1 MKLTFLQSIKAKLL
15 NIVPQGMMM
24 NWSTFDKSLFI
35 LILTGLDQVVW
46 WLWCV
51 YSYLTPEVREWIRPD
66 YMLQRITEISI
77 TIIITVISVV
87 VLHKF
92 RHNKLLNQITPMLV
106 VSVFTVLYI
115 HAAFSIGIT
124 SPTTIGGYISIVSLG
139 FLFIERKFIYIVIFP
154 STLFLLY
161 LIYLS
166 ATNQIGYAPVFS
178 EKLNTSNIY
187 KNTFWIGSMAFLYM
201 PIFIVC
207 TVLFEILLTQWR
219 NREQEIKII
228 SEKDGLTNVYNR
240 RSISEKLLLL
250 DKHEL
255 SYSIILLDLDHFKTI
270 NDSYGHDIGDRVLRR
285 VASILGQ
292 NIRHK
297 DMVGRFG
304 GEEFIL
310 ILNEDNL
317 DTVKEVAERCRH
329 QIEKTQI
336 QVHNDLSIS
345 ITASLGIAIGNQEKN
360 NHENIVRLADQ
371 ALYLAKSSGR
381 NQVRH
386 YLEIV

>member
-1 MKLTFLQSIKAKLL
+1 MKLTFFQSIKAKLL
-15 NIVPQGMMM
+15 KIVPQGMMM
-24 NWSTFDKSLFI
+24 NWSAFDKSL
-35 LILTGLDQVVW
+35 LILLLSGLDQIVW
-46 WLWCV
+46 WIWCV
-51 YSYLTPEVREWIRPD
+51 YSYLTPDVREWIRPD
-66 YMLQRITEISI
+66 YMLQRITEISLTISI
-77 TIIITVISVV
+77 TFIGLIF
-87 VLHKF
+87 LYKF
-92 RHNKLLNQITPMLV
+92 RHNKFLNQITPMTV
-106 VSVFTVLYI
+106 IWIFTILYI
-115 HAAFSIGIT
+115 HAAFSVGIT

-139 FLFIERKFIYIVIFP
+139 FLFIERRFIYIVIFP
-154 STLFLLY
+154 STVVLLY

-166 ATNQIGYAPVFS
+166 ATNQIEYAPVFS

-187 KNTFWIGSMAFLYM
+187 KNTYWIGSMAFLYL
-201 PIFIVC
+201 PIFVIC
-207 TVLFEILLTQWR
+207 TALFELLLNQWR

-240 RSISEKLLLL
+240 RSISEKLSLL

-255 SYSIILLDLDHFKTI
+255 SYSIVLLDLDHFKKI
-270 NDSYGHDIGDRVLRR
+270 NDNYGHDIGDRVLRR
-285 VASILGQ
+285 VASILSQ
-292 NIRHK
+292 NIRHR

-317 DTVKEVAERCRH
+317 NVVKEVAERCRH
-329 QIEKTQI
+329 QIEKTKI

-345 ITASLGIAIGNQEKN
+345 ITASLGIAAGNPED

-386 YLEIV
+386 YLEII

>member
-1 MKLTFLQSIKAKLL
+1 MKLTFFQSIKAKLL
-15 NIVPQGMMM
+15 KIVPQGMMM
-24 NWSTFDKSLFI
+24 NWSAFDKSL
-35 LILTGLDQVVW
+35 LILLLSGLDQIVW
-46 WLWCV
+46 WVWCV
-51 YSYLTPEVREWIRPD
+51 YSYITPDVRKWIRPD
-66 YMLQRITEISI
+66 YMLQRIAEISL
-77 TIIITVISVV
+77 TISLTFIGLIF
-87 VLHKF
+87 LHKF
-92 RHNKLLNQITPMLV
+92 RHNKLLNQITPMTV
-106 VSVFTVLYI
+106 VSIFTILYI

-139 FLFIERKFIYIVIFP
+139 FLFIERRFIYIVIFP
-154 STLFLLY
+154 STVVLLY

-166 ATNQIGYAPVFS
+166 ATNQIEYAPVFS

-187 KNTFWIGSMAFLYM
+187 TNTYWIGSMAFLYL
-201 PIFIVC
+201 PIFVIC
-207 TVLFEILLTQWR
+207 TALFELLLNQWR

-240 RSISEKLLLL
+240 RSISEKLSLL

-255 SYSIILLDLDHFKTI
+255 SYSIVLLDLDHFKKI
-270 NDSYGHDIGDRVLRR
+270 NDNYGHDIGDRVLRR
-285 VASILGQ
+285 VASILSQ
-292 NIRHK
+292 NIRHR

-317 DTVKEVAERCRH
+317 NVVKEVAERCRH
-329 QIEKTQI
+329 QIEKTKI

-345 ITASLGIAIGNQEKN
+345 ITASLGIAAGNPED

-386 YLEIV
+386 YLEII

>member
-1 MKLTFLQSIKAKLL
+1 MKPTFFQSIKAKLL

-77 TIIITVISVV
+77 TIVITVISLVG
-87 VLHKF
+87 LHKF
-92 RHNKLLNQITPMLV
+92 RHNKLINQITPMLV

-139 FLFIERKFIYIVIFP
+139 FLFMERKFIYIVIFP

-187 KNTFWIGSMAFLYM
+187 KNTFWIGSMAFLYL

-207 TVLFEILLTQWR
+207 TALFEILLTQWR

-240 RSISEKLLLL
+240 RSISEKLSLL
-250 DKHEL
+250 DLHEL
-255 SYSIILLDLDHFKTI
+255 SYSIVLLDLDHFKTI

-285 VASILGQ
+285 VASILAQ

-310 ILNEDNL
+310 ILNEDDL
-317 DTVKEVAERCRH
+317 SVVKEVAERCRH
-329 QIEKTQI
+329 QIEKTEV

-345 ITASLGIAIGNQEKN
+345 ITASLGIAVGNQQKN

>member
-1 MKLTFLQSIKAKLL
+1 MKRTFFQSIKAKLL

-24 NWSTFDKSLFI
+24 NWSAFDKSL
-35 LILTGLDQVVW
+35 LILLLSGLDQIVW
-46 WLWCV
+46 LVWCI
-51 YSYLTPEVREWIRPD
+51 YSYITPEVREWIRPD
-66 YMLQRITEISI
+66 YMLQRIVEISI
-77 TIIITVISVV
+77 TIAATFICLVG
-87 VLHKF
+87 LYKF
-92 RHNKLLNQITPMLV
+92 RHIKLLNQIAPLTV
-106 VSVFTVLYI
+106 ISVFTVIYI

-139 FLFIERKFIYIVIFP
+139 CLFIKRKYIYIVIFP
-154 STLFLLY
+154 STVVLLY

-166 ATNQIGYAPVFS
+166 ATNQIEYAPVFS

-187 KNTFWIGSMAFLYM
+187 KNTYWVGSMAFLYF
-201 PIFIVC
+201 PIFFMC
-207 TVLFEILLTQWR
+207 TSLFEILLNQWR

-240 RSISEKLLLL
+240 RSISEKLSML
-250 DKHEL
+250 DKHQL
-255 SYSIILLDLDHFKTI
+255 SYSIVLLDLDHFKTI

-285 VASILGQ
+285 VASILAQ
-292 NIRHK
+292 NIRHR

-317 DTVKEVAERCRH
+317 SVVKEVAERCRH
-329 QIEKTQI
+329 QIEKTEV
-336 QVHNDLSIS
+336 QVHNDLCIS
-345 ITASLGIAIGNQEKN
+345 ITASLGIAIGNQEDS
-360 NHENIVRLADQ
+360 HENIVRLADQ
-371 ALYLAKSSGR
+371 ALYLAKSRGR

-386 YLEIV
+386 HLEIV